1 MNDVQQLIL
10 DGAQLIHATFG
21 LGTPQ
26 TLAYA
31 TLTQTRQR
39 YTMSGGAQVK
49 SGAPVTVATIT
60 AVYRPL
66 GQNAQERDLNA
77 RLTVQPGYLVLAPR
91 GSDVQNGDIYTDG
104 AAGVALTVVGALDDP
119 LAPELRV
126 ICERR

>member
-39 YTMSGGAQVK
+39 YTMSDGAQVK
-49 SGAPVTVATIT
+49 SG
-60 AVYRPL
+60 YRPL